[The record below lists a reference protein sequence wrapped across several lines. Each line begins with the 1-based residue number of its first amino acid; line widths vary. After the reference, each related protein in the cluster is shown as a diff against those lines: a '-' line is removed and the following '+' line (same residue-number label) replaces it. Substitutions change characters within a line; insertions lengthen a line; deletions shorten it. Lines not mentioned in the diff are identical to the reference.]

1 MEPSPR
7 SRRAVLGLGA
17 ALAAGMAAAC
27 GRMPVRQPA
36 PTAPDTTAPDGTVP
50 VPGPETG
57 EIVAGPRNRPR
68 VALTFHGAGDPA
80 LTTRALDVLRAGG
93 ARVTVLAVGTWLES
107 RPELA
112 GQITGDGHELGN
124 HTYTHPTLPD
134 LGAAAVRQEID
145 GCRDVLIAMA
155 GSPGRWFR
163 PSGTPRATPLIRR
176 EAAAAGYPVC
186 LAYDVDPRDYT
197 DPGATAVRARVAAA
211 VRPGSIVSLHLG
223 HAGTVA
229 ALPGILADLRARGL
243 AAVTV
248 SSLLDPR

>member
-1 MEPSPR
+1 MDPSPR
-7 SRRAVLGLGA
+7 SRRAVLALGA
-17 ALAAGMAAAC
+17 ALAAGVAAAC
-27 GRMPVRQPA
+27 GRTSSPRPA
-36 PTAPDTTAPDGTVP
+36 PTPTSSRSTPPATPLP
-50 VPGPETG
+50 G
-57 EIVAGPRNRPR
+57 EILHGPRDRPQ

-80 LTTRALDVLRAGG
+80 LTARALRVLRAGG
-93 ARVTVLAVGTWLES
+93 ARVTVLAVGTWLEAH
-107 RPELA
+107 PDLA

-134 LGAAAVRQEID
+134 LGAEAVRREID

-176 EAAAAGYPVC
+176 EAAASSYPVC
-186 LAYDVDPRDYT
+186 VAYDVDPLDYT
-197 DPGATAVRARVAAA
+197 DPGPALVRLRVAAA

-223 HAGTVA
+223 HPGTVD

-248 SSLLDPR
+248 SGLVDP